1 MNRREIE
8 SRTRRAARLMALPLL
23 ALMPM
28 ATAAQAEEVAVS
40 PPVTAIGDAPLAP
53 AMLEPRAVTTGWSLA
68 DPQAAPDQ
76 AADAAPGLAPP
87 DAPPPAEPAYGPPAP
102 AAPAPVAA
110 APTYSFGDRLGAV
123 KWETLGLAAYITAI
137 NLPDLV
143 DHPSGFSFEKEGL
156 FGDDTANLGMDKVA
170 HAWNAYLLSDIL
182 YWRMKRKTDA
192 SPRSAFASA
201 AIAVGLDVY
210 SELFDAFKERSGF
223 AWSDVGFNVLG
234 AGFSFARNAVP
245 GLKEKVDFRLLFLP
259 NDDIYSFNKK
269 EHFRQQRYLF
279 ALKLAGFRG
288 LERSPLRFVEL
299 HAGYYARGFTD
310 RERARGDR
318 LEQKPFV
325 GIGLNLGELLFPQPR
340 STASRVARTGLEY
353 LQVPYTAVHV
363 D

>member
-1 MNRREIE
+1 MSEKQIPKRWRR
-8 SRTRRAARLMALPLL
+8 SRHFATLPLL
-23 ALMPM
+23 AILPL
-28 ATAAQAEEVAVS
+28 AAPARAEEPAWSVAAVD
-40 PPVTAIGDAPLAP
+40 PVLPATVVADPAPDALAV
-53 AMLEPRAVTTGWSLA
+53 RTGWTLA
-68 DPQAAPDQ
+68 EPQASPEPT
-76 AADAAPGLAPP
+76 PGLAPV
-87 DAPPPAEPAYGPPAP
+87 DPPPAAAEPVYGPPAP
-102 AAPAPVAA
+102 AVSAA
-110 APTYSFGDRLGAV
+110 VEPTYSFGDRLDAV
-123 KWETLGLAAYITAI
+123 KWETLGLAAYLTAI
-137 NLPDLV
+137 NLPDLL

-170 HAWNAYLLSDIL
+170 HAWNAYILSDVL
-182 YWRMKRKTDA
+182 YWRMKRKTGD
-192 SPRSAFASA
+192 SPSSAFASA
-201 AIAVGLDVY
+201 AIAVGLDIY
-210 SELFDAFKERSGF
+210 SEMFDAFKDRSGF
-223 AWSDVGFNVLG
+223 SWSDVGFNVLG
-234 AGFSFARNAVP
+234 AGFSFARNSVP

-279 ALKLAGFRG
+279 ALKLAGFAG

-340 STASRVARTGLEY
+340 SAASRVARTGLEY